1 MEKIKEFLETHTT
14 GKNYG
19 YGYGSGLGSGSGS
32 DYSDGYGYGPGSGS
46 GSDSGHG
53 YGDGYSEGSG
63 YGYDSGSGH
72 GYSDGYGY
80 GRGYGDGL
88 HFGISKYNSMKVYII
103 DDIPTIITSVHNNTA
118 KGYIVNDD
126 LTLTKCYIAK
136 GNNKFA
142 HGDTLKK
149 AVEDL
154 QNKIFAEM
162 DVEETIDMF
171 IKEFSDTEKKYPA
184 KDFYIWHN
192 RLTGS
197 CEAGRNHF
205 VKENGIDLD
214 KDMFTVKEFI
224 EMTENSFGG
233 KIVKQLKQ
241 KLETLEEI

>member
-1 MEKIKEFLETHTT
+1 MEKIKEFLETHP

-19 YGYGSGLGSGSGS
+19 SGSG
-32 DYSDGYGYGPGSGS
+32 D
-46 GSDSGHG
+46 
-53 YGDGYSEGSG
+53 GSG
-63 YGYDSGSGH
+63 YGYGDGS
-72 GYSDGYGY
+72 GYGY
-80 GRGYGDGL
+80 GYDDGSGYSYEL
-88 HFGISKYNSMKVYII
+88 YFGISKYNNMKVYII

-118 KGYIVNDD
+118 KGYIVNND

-171 IKEFSDTEKKYPA
+171 MKEFSDTEKKYPA

-205 VKENGIDLD
+205 VKENDIDLD
-214 KDMFTVKEFI
+214 KDMFTVREFI

-233 KIVKQLKQ
+233 EIIKKLKQ
-241 KLETLEEI
+241 KLELLEEKLNGCTKDNC

>member
-1 MEKIKEFLETHTT
+1 MEKIKEFLETHT
-14 GKNYG
+14 GKNYGSGYGSG
-19 YGYGSGLGSGSGS
+19 YGYGSGESSGSGS
-32 DYSDGYGYGPGSGS
+32 V
-46 GSDSGHG
+46 
-53 YGDGYSEGSG
+53 SG
-63 YGYDSGSGH
+63 YGFGYGEGSCF
-72 GYSDGYGY
+72 GYSDLLY
-80 GRGYGDGL
+80 
-88 HFGISKYNSMKVYII
+88 FGISKYNSMKVYMI
-103 DDIPTIITSVHNNTA
+103 DNIPTIITSVHNNTA
-118 KGYIVNDD
+118 KGYIVNND

-171 IKEFSDTEKKYPA
+171 MKEFSDTEKKYPA

-241 KLETLEEI
+241 KLEMLEEK

>member
-1 MEKIKEFLETHTT
+1 MEKIKEFLETHTV
-14 GKNYG
+14 KNYG
-19 YGYGSGLGSGSGS
+19 YGYGYGSGSG
-32 DYSDGYGYGPGSGS
+32 YGDGYGYGY
-46 GSDSGHG
+46 G
-53 YGDGYSEGSG
+53 YGDGYGYGSGDGYGDGYGSGYGSG
-63 YGYDSGSGH
+63 YGY
-72 GYSDGYGY
+72 GYGDGDGYGY
-80 GRGYGDGL
+80 SHELY
-88 HFGISKYNSMKVYII
+88 FGIIKYNSMKVYMI
-103 DDIPTIITSVHNNTA
+103 DNIPTIITSVHNNTA
-118 KGYIVNDD
+118 KGYIVNND

-162 DVEETIDMF
+162 DVEETINMF
-171 IKEFSDTEKKYPA
+171 TKEFSDIEKKYPA

-205 VKENGIDLD
+205 VKENDIDLD

-233 KIVKQLKQ
+233 KFVKQLKQ
-241 KLETLEEI
+241 KLEMLEEI

>member
-1 MEKIKEFLETHTT
+1 MEKIKEFLETHT
-14 GKNYG
+14 GKNYGSSSGSSSGSSFGYGSG
-19 YGYGSGLGSGSGS
+19 YGYGSGSGSGYGFGYGSGESSGSGSGES
-32 DYSDGYGYGPGSGS
+32 FGSGS
-46 GSDSGHG
+46 G
-53 YGDGYSEGSG
+53 YGECSCF
-63 YGYDSGSGH
+63 
-72 GYSDGYGY
+72 GYSDLLY
-80 GRGYGDGL
+80 
-88 HFGISKYNSMKVYII
+88 FGISKYNSMKVYII
-103 DDIPTIITSVHNNTA
+103 DNIPTIITSVHNNTA
-118 KGYIVNDD
+118 KGYIINDD

-136 GNNKFA
+136 ENNKFA
-142 HGDTLKK
+142 HGYTLKK

-171 IKEFSDTEKKYPA
+171 IKEFSDAEKKYPA

-205 VKENGIDLD
+205 IKENGIDLD